1 MVAGYHRTISMVE
14 KSWKQQILETTTNWT
29 NIKPQLAWES
39 TKLFGGQKDPLLA
52 QLGAFLDTLLK
63 RWRRAAEVTPFA
75 SIASQAHDVQQIL
88 SLIDSC
94 FTSMG
99 QMRLP
104 RQNSMFY
111 GLVAVPSTCSSLH
124 QTSRPS
130 SRSVL
135 ATELF
140 HAGLRA
146 ERSENEK
153 WRMQH
158 LCA

>member
-1 MVAGYHRTISMVE
+1 
-14 KSWKQQILETTTNWT
+14 
-29 NIKPQLAWES
+29 
-39 TKLFGGQKDPLLA
+39 
-52 QLGAFLDTLLK
+52 
-63 RWRRAAEVTPFA
+63 
-75 SIASQAHDVQQIL
+75 
-88 SLIDSC
+88 
-94 FTSMG
+94 MG

-158 LCA
+158 LCTLVFHGFCKTTWSHFRIIPKCSCILCSSFMPRLPILDKGWVGGPSGGWTSRSTSSFGLFTTWTSSWCCNHIAATSAILWFWDDCTTIFAE